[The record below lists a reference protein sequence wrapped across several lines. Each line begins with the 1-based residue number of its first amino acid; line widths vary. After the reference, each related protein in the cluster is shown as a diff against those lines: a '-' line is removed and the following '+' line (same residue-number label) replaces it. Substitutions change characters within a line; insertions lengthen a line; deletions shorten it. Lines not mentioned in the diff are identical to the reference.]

1 MRWKGTQA
9 RCWTQEYCS
18 NRTLGSGACCAEAKR
33 GALSHTTHYQRHNTP
48 QLSRKPLQHAQSTTP
63 LMPVVCSR
71 KQSRILVAAEILFC
85 PGHAVDVPWSMN
97 KNNTLRQSMTT
108 LLKTQQHTGIQIH
121 YMTLFKPAIRLH
133 CLVKLQLSTRNSLL
147 NCRTVHNQPGTTP
160 RPMQP
165 TQRLPESSEAAKLAS
180 ASAYSGKSSL
190 CQTKCQ
196 TIHRDHKLCCC
207 RLLDGFTA
215 DPGIHTPPRGGHWI

>member
-1 MRWKGTQA
+1 MLDARILLKQNTREWRLLCRGQAGCIITHNKLPKTQYTA
-9 RCWTQEYCS
+9 TI
-18 NRTLGSGACCAEAKR
+18 TPITTACPK
-33 GALSHTTHYQRHNTP
+33 HNT
-48 QLSRKPLQHAQSTTP
+48 SDA
-63 LMPVVCSR
+63 CSR

-85 PGHAVDVPWSMN
+85 PRHAVDVPWSMN
-97 KNNTLRQSMTT
+97 KNNTLRQSTTT
-108 LLKTQQHTGIQIH
+108 LLKTQQHTGIQVH

-196 TIHRDHKLCCC
+196 TIHRDHRLCCC